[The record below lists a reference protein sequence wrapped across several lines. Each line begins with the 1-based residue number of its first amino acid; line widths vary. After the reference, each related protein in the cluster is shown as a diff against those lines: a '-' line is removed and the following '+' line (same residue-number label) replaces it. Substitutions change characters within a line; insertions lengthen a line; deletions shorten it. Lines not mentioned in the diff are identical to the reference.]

1 MSFEKFVSDHAIAIS
16 LAFLATLFLVAAFL
30 LVAPARSQ
38 QIEIGPG
45 GIAVSP
51 NRERGWGGE
60 CAELRRACEY
70 KMERGEEGQG
80 NCRRYRRF
88 CQWNHY

>member
-1 MSFEKFVSDHAIAIS
+1 MNFEKYVADHAVAIS
-16 LAFLATLFLVAAFL
+16 LAFLATLFIIAAFL
-30 LVAPARSQ
+30 VAAPARSQ
-38 QIEIGPG
+38 SIEIGPG

-51 NRERGWGGE
+51 QRERGWGGQCE
-60 CAELRRACEY
+60 ELRIACEY

-88 CQWNHY
+88 CQWSR